1 MKTPSMALGPPSKNR
16 TVGRVLN
23 LLLWLA
29 FCALVGTGLLL
40 AFRLSPGSRGGAGLV
55 ALDMTR
61 HEWGAWH
68 TWIGYAFL
76 VMIAIHLALHW
87 KWLWRVA
94 AGSKS
99 WPLLF
104 GLGAGIVL
112 LAWLALQPIT
122 KRQAG
127 GGARINHSLPNQQ
140 Q

>member
-1 MKTPSMALGPPSKNR
+1 MNKTVAR
-16 TVGRVLN
+16 ILN

-29 FCALVGTGLLL
+29 FCALGGTGLLL
-40 AFRLSPGSRGGAGLV
+40 AFRPPPGSSGGPGLV

-68 TWIGYAFL
+68 MWIGYAFL
-76 VMIAIHLALHW
+76 ALIAIHLALHW

-122 KRQAG
+122 KRESV
-127 GGARINHSLPNQQ
+127 GGARINRAPPNQQ